1 MADRNAPATFTF
13 EEWRVEFNEL
23 ATDVG
28 DISNLPTSVNGNAVS
43 DVIEAIKELES
54 GLSSVLFPTVIDFD
68 DSTGAASERIKFGTS
83 DDLQIFHD
91 SNNSQVVHNGT
102 GNLQIDSNNRTQVD
116 ATSGVD
122 VQFNGTTKLSS
133 LNTGIGINGAIT
145 DSSGSGAMTGTLTF
159 PSIGGRIA
167 TEGFGIALAVA
178 LG

>member
-28 DISNLPTSVNGNAVS
+28 DIGNLPTSINGTAVT
-43 DVIEAIKELES
+43 DIVDAIAQLES

-68 DSTGAASERIKFGTS
+68 DSTGAASERIKMGTD
-83 DDLQIFHD
+83 DDLQLFHD
-91 SNNSQVVHNGT
+91 SNNSIVVHNGT
-102 GNLQIDSNNRTQVD
+102 GNLQIDSNNRTEVD
-116 ATSGVD
+116 ATLGVD
-122 VQFNGTTKLSS
+122 VQFNGVTKFSS
-133 LNTGIGINGAIT
+133 TNTGIGIVGDFT
-145 DSSGSGAMTGTLTF
+145 DSSGTMSGSLTF
-159 PSIGGRIA
+159 PLIGGKIA